1 MFLVKNKVQLKVPF
15 IVQTKTSGNCGPC
28 SIKMLLDYHQ
38 SPHFSVQ
45 SINKQVKVSKLW
57 GCEEDDIWDFL
68 QKHHYSPKKIKFS
81 DLEKNLANGKPVL
94 ALFQDELHDGHYGLV
109 VGFDQEHFIF
119 HDPWPEF
126 GANFKRKKSL
136 FKKQAK
142 VFDNWL
148 VVLDI

>member
-1 MFLVKNKVQLKVPF
+1 MKNKVLLPVPF

-28 SIKMLLDYHQ
+28 SIKMLLDYHEENI
-38 SPHFSVQ
+38 FSVQ
-45 SINKQVKVSKLW
+45 SINKRVKVSKLW
-57 GCEEDDIWDFL
+57 GCEEDDIWEFL
-68 QKHHYSPKKIKFS
+68 ERNNYSPKKIKFS
-81 DLEKNLANGKPVL
+81 QLESSLISGKPVL

-109 VGFDQEHFIF
+109 IGFDSDHFFF

-126 GANFKRKKSL
+126 GENFKRKKSL

-148 VVLDI
+148 VILDI

>member
-1 MFLVKNKVQLKVPF
+1 MKNKVQLPVSF

-28 SIKMLLDYHQ
+28 SIKMLLDYHEQ
-38 SPHFSVQ
+38 SQFSVQ
-45 SINKQVKVSKLW
+45 SINKRVKVSKLW
-57 GCEEDDIWDFL
+57 GCEEDDVWEFL
-68 QKHHYSPKKIKFS
+68 EKNNLSPKKIKFS
-81 DLEKNLANGKPVL
+81 QLEESLKRGKPVL

-109 VGFDQEHFIF
+109 IGYEAEHFIF

-126 GANFKRKKSL
+126 GAHFKRKKSL